1 MRYSEFLKMVLEQ
14 YERDRRPFVC
24 ITAADVRDSISDA
37 DEADTMMA
45 LKHHLK
51 MADEVCDVL
60 APFSTFTSKV
70 AQITEGFEARAQMD
84 PETDIET
91 LVYLAKLRAG
101 NCALMRELR
110 IEWIK
115 TMIVQALQRG
125 E

>member
-1 MRYSEFLKMVLEQ
+1 MKYSEFLEMVLEQ
-14 YERDRRPFVC
+14 YTRHHRVYVC
-24 ITAADVRDSISDA
+24 GVAADVRDSISNA
-37 DEADTMMA
+37 DEADTMEA
-45 LKHHLK
+45 LGHYLEFT
-51 MADEVCDVL
+51 DEVRDAL
-60 APFSTFTSKV
+60 APFSVFSSKV
-70 AQITEGFEARAQMD
+70 AQIAEGFEVHAQMD

-101 NCALMRELR
+101 DLTLMHELR

>member
-1 MRYSEFLKMVLEQ
+1 MKYSEFLKMVLEQ
-14 YERDRRPFVC
+14 YTRHNRAYVC
-24 ITAADVRDSISDA
+24 VVAADVRDSISNA
-37 DEADTMMA
+37 DEADTMEA
-45 LKHHLK
+45 FKHYLK
-51 MADEVCDVL
+51 MMDEVRDAL

-70 AQITEGFEARAQMD
+70 AQIAEGFEVRAQMD

-101 NCALMRELR
+101 DLTLMRELR

-115 TMIVQALQRG
+115 TMVTQALQRG